1 MQSTGLFLQEL
12 QHGRW
17 KDPTTLQGTKGQ
29 QSPLAAGVLLPWK
42 GWTGLFCLIQQQFLL
57 FLTPGCSAVA
67 LLAPAPVWV
76 TSCLCCSEEKLQAQV
91 SRQQEQWRGLKG
103 KRVWGG
109 GVEKSLLGINSS
121 RLGLVASHA
130 VNPFQPLQL

>member
-1 MQSTGLFLQEL
+1 MPLGSWGA
-12 QHGRW
+12 
-17 KDPTTLQGTKGQ
+17 
-29 QSPLAAGVLLPWK
+29 SPLEGLDRAVL
-42 GWTGLFCLIQQQFLL
+42 LIQQQFLL

-91 SRQQEQWRGLKG
+91 SRQQEQWRGVKE

-109 GVEKSLLGINSS
+109 GW
-121 RLGLVASHA
+121 RRAS
-130 VNPFQPLQL
+130 